1 MLDNYFEIKSIDPI
15 YWGKHGWIFLNSIAL
30 TYDSSRKEYYKKFIE
45 QLPYV
50 LPCKSCGE
58 NLKNNMCN
66 LDYALNSKENFL
78 NWLISIRNEI
88 YDEIGI
94 PEYKKTVKSTFDE
107 IFYSKNNYTYIWV
120 SVSIIILVVMILLL
134 KNNINY

>member
-30 TYDSSRKEYYKKFIE
+30 TYDSSRKEHYKKFIE

-50 LPCKSCGE
+50 LPCKSCGV

-66 LDYALNSKENFL
+66 LDHALNSKENFL

-94 PEYKKTVKSTFDE
+94 PEYKKTVKSSFDE
-107 IFYSKNNYTYIWV
+107 IFYSKNNYTYIWL
-120 SVSIIILVVMILLL
+120 SVSLIILIIMILLL
-134 KNNINY
+134 KKLY